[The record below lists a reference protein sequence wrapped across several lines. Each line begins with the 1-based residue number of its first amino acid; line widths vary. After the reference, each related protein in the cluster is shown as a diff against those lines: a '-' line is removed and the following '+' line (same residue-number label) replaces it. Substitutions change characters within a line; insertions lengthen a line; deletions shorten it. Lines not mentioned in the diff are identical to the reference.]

1 MRRML
6 STFLL
11 VLALTPLAYAQDAMQ
26 AKIDALRDSLGS
38 DLGRERIAA
47 RGGRV
52 HDFQTGSIYWSS
64 TTGARLVTR
73 LGLTKY
79 RELGAEA
86 GALGYPVGD
95 EQWGLGGMSQMFEHG
110 FLTSTRIGDVEAEI
124 IPDATFTENSLTLSD
139 SSNLEL
145 SLTNGVLGVQN
156 LILPQSSGLTCN
168 CVQQSQ
174 RLGVC
179 TVQISADKKSAT
191 CRVSICG
198 GSCQF
203 QSSDR

>member
-6 STFLL
+6 SAFFL

-26 AKIDALRDSLGS
+26 ARIVALRASLGT
-38 DLGRERIAA
+38 DIGQERITA

-52 HDFQTGSIYWSS
+52 HDFQTGSIYWSPN
-64 TTGARLVTR
+64 TGARLVTD
-73 LGLTKY
+73 LGLPKY
-79 RELGAEA
+79 RELGAED

-110 FLTSTRIGDVEAEI
+110 FLTTTSTGEVEAAI
-124 IPDATFTENSLTLSD
+124 IPEATFTENSLTLSG
-139 SSNLEL
+139 SSDLQL
-145 SLTNGVLGVQN
+145 GLTNGALTIQN
-156 LILPQSSGLTCN
+156 LLLPESSLNCN

-179 TVQISADKKSAT
+179 AVTISGDKKSAT
-191 CRVSICG
+191 CTASICG

-203 QSSDR
+203 QAGGSR

>member
-11 VLALTPLAYAQDAMQ
+11 VLALAPLAYAQDAMQ
-26 AKIDALRDSLGS
+26 ARIDALRASLGS
-38 DLGRERIAA
+38 DLGQERITA

-52 HDFQTGSIYWSS
+52 HDFQTGSLYWSPG
-64 TTGARLVTR
+64 TGARLVTN
-73 LGLTKY
+73 LGLPKY
-79 RELGAEA
+79 RELGAEQ

-110 FLTSTRIGDVEAEI
+110 FLTTTSTGDVEAEI
-124 IPDATFTENSLTLSD
+124 IPEATFTESSLTLSD

-145 SLTNGVLGVQN
+145 GLANGAITVQN
-156 LILPQSSGLTCN
+156 LVLPQSALTCN

-174 RLGVC
+174 RLGIC
-179 TVQISADKKSAT
+179 TVRLSADKKSAT
-191 CRVSICG
+191 CRASICG

-203 QSSDR
+203 QASDR

>member
-6 STFLL
+6 CTFLL

-26 AKIDALRDSLGS
+26 AKIDTLRASLGS
-38 DLGRERIAA
+38 DLGRERITA

-52 HDFQTGSIYWSS
+52 HDFQTGSIYWSPG
-64 TTGARLVTR
+64 TGARLVTNF
-73 LGLTKY
+73 GLPKY

-110 FLTSTRIGDVEAEI
+110 FLTTTRMGDVEAEI
-124 IPDATFTENSLTLSD
+124 IPDATFTESSLTLSD

-145 SLTNGVLGVQN
+145 GVTNGVISVQN
-156 LILPQSSGLTCN
+156 LLLPQGLICS

-174 RLGVC
+174 RLGIC
-179 TVQISADKKSAT
+179 TVKISADKKSAT
-191 CRVSICG
+191 CTVSICG

-203 QSSDR
+203 QSTDR